1 MLARIRLPAE
11 LPCHKYN
18 MQLVSYLFCL
28 ADIVKHPSLLKQL
41 YEIGPAYKW
50 TGFVVFVS
58 NNPPLP
64 KRTANIN
71 ILQPGRYCTTIM
83 EIFRITFN
91 MIVNKFPLVHGKKQ
105 ISPGNFLQNLVNSAA
120 LQPIN
125 KLVGFFFLLK
135 MYGPRTN
142 YKAKT

>member
-1 MLARIRLPAE
+1 
-11 LPCHKYN
+11 

-64 KRTANIN
+64 KRTANIY
-71 ILQPGRYCTTIM
+71 ILQSGRYLEYTQT
-83 EIFRITFN
+83 
-91 MIVNKFPLVHGKKQ
+91 
-105 ISPGNFLQNLVNSAA
+105 
-120 LQPIN
+120 
-125 KLVGFFFLLK
+125 
-135 MYGPRTN
+135 
-142 YKAKT
+142 